1 MIVTHKTYGRVVVD
15 PKELATSD
23 PFIWA
28 SLLNPRD
35 NLENPVWVGKSA
47 LSDSGGYVRK
57 NRPKTLVEKYLPLAY
72 SGAAK
77 SYRKGDDFD
86 ELLSVAC
93 LALCEV
99 TERFDGS
106 RNNGFA
112 AYAKPRIE
120 GALLDHK
127 NPERNGTM
135 NIVGDADTFMYYIG
149 DGRDAE
155 KDLMVSRMYEAF
167 ELLTPKQ
174 RYVMRGLY
182 VYGRTMQDIADSMG
196 VVKSAVHKTA
206 EAATVAIR
214 KHLNL
219 DDTKN

>member
-15 PKELATSD
+15 PEELATSD

-35 NLENPVWVGKSA
+35 SLENPVWVGKSA

-57 NRPKTLVEKYLPLAY
+57 NRSKTLVEKYLPLAY

-77 SYRKGDDFD
+77 SYQKGDDFD
-86 ELLSVAC
+86 DLLSEATV
-93 LALCEV
+93 ALCKACES
-99 TERFDGS
+99 FDGS

-112 AYAKPRIE
+112 AFAKPWIE
-120 GALLDHK
+120 GELLKYK

-149 DGRDAE
+149 DSRDAE
-155 KDLMVSRMYEAF
+155 KELMVSRMYEAF

-182 VYGRTMQDIADSMG
+182 VYGRTQQDIADSMG
-196 VVKSAVHKTA
+196 VEQVAVHYIS
-206 EAATVAIR
+206 ERATVAIR
-214 KHLNL
+214 KHLRL